1 MISPSDDTL
10 HGSAGAAADPV
21 PTRLHDRQRS
31 ARTDPAMRDGDSSHG
46 NPYESGPTT
55 FGEFGSDQDVGDAVP
70 EGVSAVDVIPVSPG
84 TPEARGPR
92 AVTLPNA
99 EAAVVP
105 TADMTSTG
113 AARTHSAD
121 DDDETDD
128 DPTALAEEATGG
140 WNHAA
145 AAEADHEDRS
155 DENNRAIRAEP
166 IRTGRQSRNGRRAG
180 RKDDDFPARRDDDPP
195 IEGYRELTVPEIL
208 NRVSEMATE
217 QVRAVQRYEG
227 SHRRRKTLLVKL
239 VRLLRDKR
247 DVPVTAGG

>member
-1 MISPSDDTL
+1 MISPNDDTL
-10 HGSAGAAADPV
+10 HRSAGAVADPV
-21 PTRLHDRQRS
+21 PTRLPSRQRS

-55 FGEFGSDQDVGDAVP
+55 FGEFGSDVDVGDAVP
-70 EGVSAVDVIPVSPG
+70 EGVSAADVIPVEPG
-84 TPEARGPR
+84 APEARGPR

-113 AARTHSAD
+113 AARTAAD
-121 DDDETDD
+121 DEDDGDEATV
-128 DPTALAEEATGG
+128 LAEEETGG

-145 AAEADHEDRS
+145 AAEADREDRS

-166 IRTGRQSRNGRRAG
+166 IRAAKPGRNGRRAG
-180 RKDDDFPARRDDDPP
+180 RKDDDIPVRRDDDLP
-195 IEGYRELTVPEIL
+195 IEGYRDLTVPEIIE
-208 NRVSEMATE
+208 RVMAMP
-217 QVRAVQRYEG
+217 VRQAREVQRYEG

-239 VRLLRDKR
+239 ERYLRDKR
-247 DVPVTAGG
+247 DEPAAAGVA